1 MSYYFQYYLQQL
13 KTVTAFMLQ
22 YRAALG
28 IWMIGH
34 VLEPLVYLIVWSAVA
49 TGGGRTGGFTPR
61 TFAAYFIAAML
72 VNHITYTWIMW
83 EHEYRV
89 RDGTF
94 SFALLRPVHPIHS
107 DISDNL
113 ASKVVTF
120 PIILFAAAV
129 LAVIFHPDLHP
140 PLWAVALFF
149 PAAVMAFLLR
159 FLVEWTVAQ
168 TAFWTTRTEAV
179 NQMYFMLL
187 LFLSG
192 QIAPLELFPAPI
204 RVLAAA
210 LPFRWMIS
218 FPVELLMGRLTPS
231 AALAGLLIQTAW
243 FGAVLLLLRV
253 VWRAGIKIYSAV
265 GA

>member
-1 MSYYFQYYLQQL
+1 M
-13 KTVTAFMLQ
+13 
-22 YRAALG
+22 
-28 IWMIGH
+28 
-34 VLEPLVYLIVWSAVA
+34 
-49 TGGGRTGGFTPR
+49 
-61 TFAAYFIAAML
+61 
-72 VNHITYTWIMW
+72 
-83 EHEYRV
+83 
-89 RDGTF
+89 
-94 SFALLRPVHPIHS
+94 
-107 DISDNL
+107 
-113 ASKVVTF
+113 
-120 PIILFAAAV
+120 
-129 LAVIFHPDLHP
+129 
-140 PLWAVALFF
+140 
-149 PAAVMAFLLR
+149 
-159 FLVEWTVAQ
+159 AQ

-231 AALAGLLIQTAW
+231 AALAGLSIQAAW

-253 VWRAGIKIYSAV
+253 VWRAGIKIYSAA